1 MLPVIATTTIG
12 IVVFLLGLHRLVRL
26 KRTFVINFES
36 QARLE
41 QFVFRIS
48 SFSIAF
54 LLPQISTLILK
65 MYESRMQTKWE
76 ETWYHNNCHALN
88 LPCPVTASPNA
99 YIHPAIL
106 LLKHILFIIPAW
118 APLIWVV
125 NGKALRGWGLNS
137 NSSLSTS
144 NESFKTNSL
153 EKSSI
158 RSDDSR
164 TDHMHF
170 SS

>member
-1 MLPVIATTTIG
+1 MTTIG
-12 IVVFLLGLHRLVRL
+12 IVVFILGLQRLVHM

-54 LLPQISTLILK
+54 LLPQINSLIIK
-65 MYESRMQTKWE
+65 MYESRMRSKWE
-76 ETWYHNNCHALN
+76 ETWYHDNCQDLN
-88 LPCPVTASPNA
+88 LPCPLTASPNV
-99 YIHPAIL
+99 YIHPALL
-106 LLKHILFIIPAW
+106 LLKYILFIIPAW

-137 NSSLSTS
+137 NSSISTS

-153 EKSSI
+153 DKSSI
-158 RSDDSR
+158 SGSNDSR
-164 TDHMHF
+164 HDHIHF
-170 SS
+170 NT